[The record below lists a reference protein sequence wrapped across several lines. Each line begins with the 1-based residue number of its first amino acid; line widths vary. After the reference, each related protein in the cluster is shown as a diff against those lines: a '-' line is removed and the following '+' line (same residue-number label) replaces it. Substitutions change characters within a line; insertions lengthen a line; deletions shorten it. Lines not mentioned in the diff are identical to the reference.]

1 MKENV
6 DKSLKIN
13 ELIKIEQ
20 LPVIFYKLESI
31 GKYIDEELKGINE
44 LNCTEEN
51 KQEVKNKR
59 TLINNA
65 LKEFED
71 KRKAVKNSILEKYN
85 VFEEKYKEEVSEKLE
100 SASKT
105 LTNKINEIEEI
116 QKEEKKKIL
125 NDFFEQYRELY
136 HLEDIIEFKD
146 VGLNI
151 TLSASEKSLK
161 DKIVEFCKRIAEDI
175 KAINS
180 LNNNDEVLLEY
191 KHNGF
196 NFASAVQLVNWRNE
210 QLNKIKIQQEELSNQ
225 RLEEEK
231 VVENVNTLCSAPIEI
246 QEENDEENIIEVSFT
261 IKTTKE
267 KILKLKDYLKEE
279 GIDYE

>member
-44 LNCTEEN
+44 LNCTEKN

-105 LTNKINEIEEI
+105 LTNKINEIEDN

-125 NDFFEQYRELY
+125 NNFFEQYRELY

-191 KHNGF
+191 KNNGF

-210 QLNKIKIQQEELSNQ
+210 QLNKIKIQQEELSSQ

-261 IKTTKE
+261 IKSTKE
-267 KILKLKDYLKEE
+267 KILKLKNYLKEE